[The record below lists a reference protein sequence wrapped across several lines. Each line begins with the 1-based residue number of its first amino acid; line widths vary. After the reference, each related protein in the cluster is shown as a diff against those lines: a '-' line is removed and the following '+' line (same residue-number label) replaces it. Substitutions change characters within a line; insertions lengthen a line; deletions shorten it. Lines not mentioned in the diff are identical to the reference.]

1 MKKILA
7 LILALCMIAA
17 VLSGCGGAAEP
28 VASAESAASVPEEAV
43 SAEEPAPADA
53 AAPAEETPDAEE
65 APASAAEEPAE
76 EPIPEELPTLEYP
89 IGDGSQELTMWYEGD
104 DNESTNNAWLEG
116 IGDTGV
122 NVAISYAPRQSADDS
137 FNLMVASGDYPDI
150 VDNVT
155 DRYPGGGQ
163 KAIDDEVVID
173 LADLLAECLPDYTN
187 RMNADP
193 EVAKDLVTDS
203 GAYAAVYQIYDEV
216 REPDAGPVIRKD
228 WLEDL
233 GLDIPETYDEYENVL
248 LAFKD
253 AYGISSPILMLS
265 DGVPENNYLVAG
277 HGIAGKTAEAGISYM
292 PFYQV
297 DGEVH
302 YGLIEEGFREYTEML
317 HRWYDEGLFAV
328 DYATLDNPGRDYLAA
343 TEQCGIWYSGSMVCG
358 KGAEAGGMWV
368 PDDPYYHVV
377 AIPDAVK
384 EKGDQNHLSTIAKY
398 KTNHS
403 MSITTDASDP
413 ELAAKW
419 LNFWFT
425 DKGSQ
430 LANYGVAGE
439 GFDEASGGFS
449 ELILNNPDGLNYRDC
464 LSQYTV
470 TCVPYYNHVNRD
482 MATYNSDV
490 VEASAIWSS
499 NRDDAYNYP
508 GMATLDSDESAEF
521 AQLYSDL
528 GTVVSEQLPEF
539 VMGVKDMSE
548 WDGFVQTLKDMK
560 IERCIELKQSALDRY
575 LER

>member
-1 MKKILA
+1 M
-7 LILALCMIAA
+7 
-17 VLSGCGGAAEP
+17 
-28 VASAESAASVPEEAV
+28 
-43 SAEEPAPADA
+43 
-53 AAPAEETPDAEE
+53 
-65 APASAAEEPAE
+65 
-76 EPIPEELPTLEYP
+76 
-89 IGDGSQELTMWYEGD
+89 
-104 DNESTNNAWLEG
+104 
-116 IGDTGV
+116 
-122 NVAISYAPRQSADDS
+122 
-137 FNLMVASGDYPDI
+137 
-150 VDNVT
+150 
-155 DRYPGGGQ
+155 
-163 KAIDDEVVID
+163 
-173 LADLLAECLPDYTN
+173 
-187 RMNADP
+187 
-193 EVAKDLVTDS
+193 
-203 GAYAAVYQIYDEV
+203 
-216 REPDAGPVIRKD
+216 
-228 WLEDL
+228 
-233 GLDIPETYDEYENVL
+233 
-248 LAFKD
+248 
-253 AYGISSPILMLS
+253 
-265 DGVPENNYLVAG
+265 
-277 HGIAGKTAEAGISYM
+277 
-292 PFYQV
+292 
-297 DGEVH
+297 
-302 YGLIEEGFREYTEML
+302 
-317 HRWYDEGLFAV
+317 

-358 KGAEAGGMWV
+358 KGAEAGGMWI
-368 PDDPYYHVV
+368 PDDPDYHVV